1 MPTDPDRIA
10 EARRVLAALGVSAA
24 DLEERPPV
32 PTLDEYLPRV
42 MGAVG
47 PGLLR
52 TYRPYWNRL
61 SVAFGTRRLDAITA
75 TDIEEL
81 EYRVAANA
89 AQRSSNRYGRSAR
102 ESFIAAARAIYSRAI
117 ADDLLPAGSSPAHRV
132 AKPRRLPSTRR
143 ALTVTELDQI
153 NMVARSSG
161 NDPVLDALLL
171 RLHTETACRRGGA
184 LGLRVCDLDS
194 TECLLRLREKG
205 QTVRWQPISPPLAQA
220 LVRLAST
227 RGSGRP
233 GTNLLRYRD
242 GRPLTYRRYD
252 NLWSRV
258 RGELPWAAAQGVSTH
273 WLRHTTLTWVERNFG
288 YGVARAY
295 AGHTDRAGAATTTYI
310 KADVQAVAGALAA
323 MTGHPHPLAVTP
335 DDYRGAARVTTHSST
350 GPHPPF

>member
-1 MPTDPDRIA
+1 MSADPDRIA
-10 EARRVLAALGVSAA
+10 EARRVLAALGVSTA
-24 DLEERPPV
+24 DLEQRPPV
-32 PTLDEYLPRV
+32 PTLDEYLPQI

-47 PGLLR
+47 PGMLR
-52 TYRPYWNRL
+52 TYRPYWNHL
-61 SVAFGTRRLDAITA
+61 SVAFGTRRLNTITA
-75 TDIEEL
+75 TEIENL

-117 ADDLLPAGSSPAHRV
+117 ADELLPAGSSPAHRV

-143 ALTVTELDQI
+143 ALTAAELEQI
-153 NMVARSSG
+153 NTVARSSG

-184 LGLRVCDLDS
+184 LGLRVCDLDAE
-194 TECLLRLREKG
+194 ECLVRLREKG
-205 QTVRWQPISPPLAQA
+205 QTIRWQPISPPLTQA
-220 LVRLAST
+220 LIRLAHA
-227 RGSGRP
+227 RGAGKP

-252 NLWSRV
+252 NLWNRV
-258 RGELPWAAAQGVSTH
+258 RDQLPWAAAQGVSTH

-295 AGHTDRAGAATTTYI
+295 AGHTDRAGASTTTYI

-323 MTGHPHPLAVTP
+323 MTGHPHPLAIDP
-335 DDYRGAARVTTHSST
+335 DSYPATARITTARST
-350 GPHPPF
+350 GPHPSS